1 MGGSRVGGAPS
12 ICQPHTHLTRLYKT
26 LTVVYVVESVHC
38 WPSSAKQY
46 DTTTKKLPYI
56 KPQSF

>member
-46 DTTTKKLPYI
+46 DTTTKKLPY
-56 KPQSF
+56 